1 MCIDTFGANIV
12 IIDVNFIVAVTV
24 ITKPICQRSVH
35 PGDRLDQT
43 CKLLGARRSL
53 EGGGLDDDA
62 RRWDLCPSVLAL
74 T

>member
-1 MCIDTFGANIV
+1 MYLEKKETCSLCIDTFGANIV

-35 PGDRLDQT
+35 PGDHLDQA

-53 EGGGLDDDA
+53 EGGI
-62 RRWDLCPSVLAL
+62 R
-74 T
+74 